1 MSLSYDLTAIDR
13 RFWHADEAT
22 EEVKEVT
29 NTMIWATIAV
39 DMGAITEKNW
49 EEFAERLEAYQQLR
63 GALMQRWDG
72 SAIADRPLTA
82 EEVRERIGLK
92 TNVTTTTKR
101 QFQAKLDRLKK
112 EAARA

>member
-1 MSLSYDLTAIDR
+1 MSLNFDLTAIDR

-22 EEVKEVT
+22 EEAKEVT

-39 DMGAITEKNW
+39 DMGSITEKNAD
-49 EEFAERLEAYQQLR
+49 EFAERLEAYQQLR
-63 GALMQRWDG
+63 GALMQKYVDG
-72 SAIADRPLTA
+72 EIIDRPLTA

-101 QFQAKLDRLKK
+101 QFKAKLARLEK